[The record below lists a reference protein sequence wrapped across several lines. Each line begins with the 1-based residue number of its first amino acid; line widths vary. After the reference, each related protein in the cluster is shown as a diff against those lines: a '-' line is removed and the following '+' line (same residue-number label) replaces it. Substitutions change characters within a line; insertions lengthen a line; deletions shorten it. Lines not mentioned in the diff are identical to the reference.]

1 MARTG
6 TELFDNIFTKCL
18 DIQQLLDGHIG
29 HLFETRKTLEG
40 EDIGNPLVDIEALH
54 KGAEQFLALLLGA
67 ILTVFGG
74 DDVNMS
80 RSQLRS
86 QAYVLSGRADR
97 PGQSLRG
104 NRQ

>member
-29 HLFETRKTLEG
+29 RLFETRKTLED

-67 ILTVFGG
+67 ILTFFGG
-74 DDVNMS
+74 HDVNLPP
-80 RSQLRS
+80 SQLRS
-86 QAYVLSGRADR
+86 QAYILTAGAN
-97 PGQSLRG
+97 GLG
-104 NRQ
+104 